1 MKTRKAIDRT
11 RTKFFIGFVCILFL
25 FPAFICA
32 EQQPSSV
39 LPKKYTE
46 LKAGDISSIRQ
57 MLEGGISVN
66 AVDDKGHSLLM
77 LAAYK
82 GDIKTVKFL
91 IEAGADINQRNR
103 KPGLYYANTPLE
115 YALRG
120 KQKEMVDYFLSLPAD
135 KNAKSDK
142 MMNAIYA
149 CGRQSNYEM
158 LKYLLDKG
166 VVLSDE
172 DKINTMILSIS
183 STYIKVSDETRKT
196 ILLLLQDMV
205 VDADDLRKSKYLRQ
219 NDKRGWNE
227 EKINQIIAI
236 QESYQNK
243 IKKKEAEQKS
253 QDSLRHLLES
263 GQADTIRFNY
273 SKSTV
278 LNLKDGSTKSTI
290 IVTPRVD
297 RIENEQGTKSSIVT
311 WILLGLT
318 ILTVYYCCQQ
328 MVTHVY
334 KERPTYLFPYIATYL
349 LGGWAIYSIF
359 SCVYRNLDDIMVRK
373 QGEEKIAVLD
383 VMSIPQQYKHR
394 KQYHTYYVTHRYF
407 VFTGNDSIRIAVN
420 QGNTRFDA
428 DDYTEEER
436 KHIKVRYDSDLRKL
450 AVDNEKY
457 FMQNLIWISFMGLLV
472 LLYLL
477 FCWGVF
483 NGVLDAIQRKLFKPA
498 VKDKRVLK
506 HVEEDEEETP
516 FEIQIE
522 SIRVFKE
529 SADVDTYWTLSDKVY
544 LSMEEF
550 IQDVQRSEQMHD
562 SLPEERIHPERVLFN
577 HPYVHISLSP
587 LDGCLYG
594 KEDINL
600 YLTADNGFSFTEGE
614 LLFKVHH
621 AMIPYLDRLKE
632 RTLAVVLGIGYK
644 KESNVAK
651 CSLMFQSEVEDDEE
665 EDEDDKEYETYPV
678 S

>member
-1 MKTRKAIDRT
+1 MKQLQRT
-11 RTKFFIGFVCILFL
+11 VLRLSLLFVTIAFL
-25 FPAFICA
+25 LPASICA
-32 EQQPSSV
+32 KKQEGV

-46 LKAGDISSIRQ
+46 LQAGDTSSIRQ
-57 MLEGGISVN
+57 MLEEGISVN
-66 AVDDKGHSLLM
+66 AVDEKGHSLLM

-91 IEAGADINQRNR
+91 VEEGADISQQNR
-103 KPGLYYANTPLE
+103 KPGLYFGDTPLE

-120 KQKEMVDYFLSLPAD
+120 KQKKMVDFFLSLPAG

-142 MMNAIYA
+142 MITAIYS
-149 CGRQSNYEM
+149 CGLQSNYEM

-172 DKINTMILSIS
+172 DKINTMILSVS

-196 ILLLLQDMV
+196 IMLLLQDMV

-227 EKINQIIAI
+227 EKINQILAI
-236 QESYQNK
+236 QESYQKK
-243 IKKKEAEQKS
+243 IKKKKAEQKL

-273 SKSTV
+273 SKRTV
-278 LNLKDGSTKSTI
+278 LNLKEESTRTI
-290 IVTPRVD
+290 IKVTPRVD
-297 RIENEQGTKSSIVT
+297 RIENEQGTKSSTVA

-334 KERPTYLFPYIATYL
+334 KERPDYLFPYIATYL

-394 KQYHTYYVTHRYF
+394 GQYHSYYVTQRYF

-498 VKDKRVLK
+498 VKDKRVLED
-506 HVEEDEEETP
+506 VEEDEDETA

-522 SIRVFKE
+522 SMRVFKE
-529 SADVDTYWTLSDKVY
+529 SVAVDTYWTLSDKEY

-550 IQDVQRSEQMHD
+550 IQDVQRSEQLHD

-621 AMIPYLDRLKE
+621 AMIPHLDRLKE

-665 EDEDDKEYETYPV
+665 DYEEDEEEE
-678 S
+678 

>member
-1 MKTRKAIDRT
+1 MKQLQRT
-11 RTKFFIGFVCILFL
+11 VLRFSLLFVTIAFL
-25 FPAFICA
+25 LPASICA
-32 EQQPSSV
+32 KKQEGV

-46 LKAGDISSIRQ
+46 LQAGDTSSIRQ
-57 MLEGGISVN
+57 MLEEGISVN
-66 AVDDKGHSLLM
+66 AVDEKGHSLLM

-82 GDIKTVKFL
+82 GDMKTVKFL

-103 KPGLYYANTPLE
+103 KSNLYFGDTPLE

-120 KQKEMVDYFLSLPAD
+120 KQKEMVDYFFSLPAD

-166 VVLSDE
+166 VVMSDE
-172 DKINTMILSIS
+172 DKINTIILSIS
-183 STYIKVSDETRKT
+183 STYIKVSDETWKT
-196 ILLLLQDMV
+196 IVLLLQDMV

-227 EKINQIIAI
+227 EKINQILAI

-243 IKKKEAEQKS
+243 INQKEAEQKS

-273 SKSTV
+273 SKRTV
-278 LNLKDGSTKSTI
+278 LNLKEESTRTI
-290 IVTPRVD
+290 IKVTPRVD
-297 RIENEQGTKSSIVT
+297 RIENEQGTKSATVE

-394 KQYHTYYVTHRYF
+394 GQYHSYHVMQRYF

-506 HVEEDEEETP
+506 HVEEEDEDETP

-522 SIRVFKE
+522 SMQIFGE
-529 SADVDTYWTLSDKVY
+529 SVAVDTYWTLSDKEY

-550 IQDVQRSEQMHD
+550 IQDVQRSEQLHD

-665 EDEDDKEYETYPV
+665 EEEDDEE
-678 S
+678 

>member
-11 RTKFFIGFVCILFL
+11 KFLIGFVCILFL

-46 LKAGDISSIRQ
+46 LQAGDIPSIRQ
-57 MLEGGISVN
+57 MLEEGISVN
-66 AVDDKGHSLLM
+66 AVDEKGHSLLM

-91 IEAGADINQRNR
+91 IEAGADISQQNR
-103 KPGLYYANTPLE
+103 KPGLYFGDTPLE

-120 KQKEMVDYFLSLPAD
+120 KQKKMVDFFLSLPAG

-142 MMNAIYA
+142 MITAIYS
-149 CGRQSNYEM
+149 CGLQSNYEM

-183 STYIKVSDETRKT
+183 SAYIKVSDETRKT
-196 ILLLLQDMV
+196 IMLLLQDMV

-227 EKINQIIAI
+227 EKINQILAI

-278 LNLKDGSTKSTI
+278 LNLKEGSTKSI
-290 IVTPRVD
+290 IKVTPRVD
-297 RIENEQGTKSSIVT
+297 RIENEQGTKNATVA

-334 KERPTYLFPYIATYL
+334 KERPDYLFPYIATYL

-394 KQYHTYYVTHRYF
+394 GQYHSYHVTQRYF

-436 KHIKVRYDSDLRKL
+436 KHIKVRYDSNLRKL
-450 AVDNEKY
+450 AIDNEKY

-522 SIRVFKE
+522 SIRVFNE

-550 IQDVQRSEQMHD
+550 IQDVQRSEQLHD

-665 EDEDDKEYETYPV
+665 EEEDDEE
-678 S
+678 

>member
-1 MKTRKAIDRT
+1 MKQLQRT
-11 RTKFFIGFVCILFL
+11 VLRLSLLFVTIAFL
-25 FPAFICA
+25 LPASICA
-32 EQQPSSV
+32 KKQERV

-46 LKAGDISSIRQ
+46 LQAGDTSSIRQ
-57 MLEGGISVN
+57 MLEEGISVN
-66 AVDDKGHSLLM
+66 AVDEKGHSLLM

-82 GDIKTVKFL
+82 GDMQTVKFL
-91 IEAGADINQRNR
+91 IEAGADISQQNR
-103 KPGLYYANTPLE
+103 KPGLYFGDTPLE

-120 KQKEMVDYFLSLPAD
+120 KQKKMVDFFLSLSAG

-142 MMNAIYA
+142 MITAIYA
-149 CGRQSNYEM
+149 CGLQSNYEM

-166 VVLSDE
+166 VVMSDE

-183 STYIKVSDETRKT
+183 SAYIKVSDETRKT
-196 ILLLLQDMV
+196 ITLLLQDMV

-227 EKINQIIAI
+227 EKINQILAI

-263 GQADTIRFNY
+263 GLADTIRFNY

-278 LNLKDGSTKSTI
+278 LNLKEESTRTI
-290 IVTPRVD
+290 IKVTPRVD
-297 RIENEQGTKSSIVT
+297 RIENEQGTKSATVE

-334 KERPTYLFPYIATYL
+334 KERPDYLFPYIATYL

-394 KQYHTYYVTHRYF
+394 GQYHSYHVTQRYF

-436 KHIKVRYDSDLRKL
+436 KHIKVRYDSNLRKL

-483 NGVLDAIQRKLFKPA
+483 NGVLDAIHRKLFKPA
-498 VKDKRVLK
+498 VKDKRVLED
-506 HVEEDEEETP
+506 VEEDEDETA

-522 SIRVFKE
+522 SMRVFKE
-529 SADVDTYWTLSDKVY
+529 SVAVDTYWTLSDKEY

-550 IQDVQRSEQMHD
+550 IQDVQRSEQLHD
-562 SLPEERIHPERVLFN
+562 SLPEERIHPKRVLFN

-665 EDEDDKEYETYPV
+665 EEEDDEE
-678 S
+678 

>member
-1 MKTRKAIDRT
+1 MKTRKDIDRT
-11 RTKFFIGFVCILFL
+11 KFLIGFVCILFL
-25 FPAFICA
+25 FPVFICA
-32 EQQPSSV
+32 KQQPSSV

-46 LKAGDISSIRQ
+46 LRAGDISSIRQ
-57 MLEGGISVN
+57 MLEEGISVN
-66 AVDDKGHSLLM
+66 AVDEKGHSLLM

-91 IEAGADINQRNR
+91 IEAGADINQLNR
-103 KPGLYYANTPLE
+103 KPGLCFANTPLE

-120 KQKEMVDYFLSLPAD
+120 KQKKMVDYLLFLSTD
-135 KNAKSDK
+135 DNAKSDK
-142 MMNAIYA
+142 MITAIYA
-149 CGRQSNYEM
+149 CGLQSNYEM

-172 DKINTMILSIS
+172 DKINTMILSVS
-183 STYIKVSDETRKT
+183 SAFIKVSDETQKT
-196 ILLLLQDMV
+196 IMLLLQDMV
-205 VDADDLRKSKYLRQ
+205 VDADDLRKSRLLRQ

-227 EKINQIIAI
+227 EKINQILTI

-243 IKKKEAEQKS
+243 IKKQKAEQKS

-263 GQADTIRFNY
+263 RQTDTH
-273 SKSTV
+273 SKSSV
-278 LNLKDGSTKSTI
+278 MSTEEKWTRI
-290 IVTPRVD
+290 ERVD
-297 RIENEQGTKSSIVT
+297 YIKNEQGNKSAVVS

-334 KERPTYLFPYIATYL
+334 KERPDYLFPYIVTYL
-349 LGGWAIYSIF
+349 LGGWALYSIF
-359 SCVYRNLDDIMVRK
+359 SCVYRNLDDIIVRK

-383 VMSIPQQYKHR
+383 LVSIPQQYEHR
-394 KQYHTYYVTHRYF
+394 KQYHTYYEMHRYF

-428 DDYTEEER
+428 DDYTEDEL
-436 KHIKVRYDSDLRKL
+436 KHIKVRYDSSLRKL

-472 LLYLL
+472 LVYLL

-498 VKDKRVLK
+498 VKDKRVLED
-506 HVEEDEEETP
+506 VEEDEEETP

-522 SIRVFKE
+522 RMQIFGE
-529 SADVDTYWTLSDKVY
+529 SVAVDTYWTLSDKEY
-544 LSMEEF
+544 FSMKEF
-550 IQDVQRSEQMHD
+550 IQDVQHSEELHD
-562 SLPEERIHPERVLFN
+562 SLPDERINPERVLFN

-594 KEDINL
+594 EEDINL
-600 YLTADNGFSFTEGE
+600 YFTSDNGFSFTEGE

-632 RTLAVVLGIGYK
+632 RTLAAVLGIGYK
-644 KESNVAK
+644 KESNVVK
-651 CSLMFQSEVEDDEE
+651 CLLMFQSEVEDEDYE
-665 EDEDDKEYETYPV
+665 EDE
-678 S
+678 

>member
-11 RTKFFIGFVCILFL
+11 KFLIGFVCILFL

-32 EQQPSSV
+32 EQQPSPV

-46 LKAGDISSIRQ
+46 LRAGDTSSIRQ
-57 MLEGGISVN
+57 MLEEGISVN
-66 AVDDKGHSLLM
+66 AVDGKGHSLLM

-82 GDIKTVKFL
+82 GDMQTVKFL
-91 IEAGADINQRNR
+91 VEAGADISQQNR
-103 KPGLYYANTPLE
+103 KPGLYFGDTPLE

-120 KQKEMVDYFLSLPAD
+120 KQKKMVDYFLSLPAD

-142 MMNAIYA
+142 MIIAIYA
-149 CGRQSNYEM
+149 CGLQSNHEM

-166 VVLSDE
+166 IVLSDE

-183 STYIKVSDETRKT
+183 SAYIKVSDETWKT
-196 ILLLLQDMV
+196 ILLLLQDME

-227 EKINQIIAI
+227 EKINQILAI

-243 IKKKEAEQKS
+243 IKKKKAEQKS

-263 GQADTIRFNY
+263 GLADTIRFNY
-273 SKSTV
+273 SKRTV
-278 LNLKDGSTKSTI
+278 LNLKEESTRTI
-290 IVTPRVD
+290 IKVTPRVD
-297 RIENEQGTKSSIVT
+297 RIENEQGTKSATVE

-328 MVTHVY
+328 MVIHVY
-334 KERPTYLFPYIATYL
+334 KERPDYLFPYIATYL

-394 KQYHTYYVTHRYF
+394 GQYHSYHKTQRYF

-450 AVDNEKY
+450 AIDNEKY

-472 LLYLL
+472 LVYLL

-483 NGVLDAIQRKLFKPA
+483 NGVFDAVQRKLFKPA
-498 VKDKRVLK
+498 VKPKRVLED
-506 HVEEDEEETP
+506 VEEDEEETP
-516 FEIQIE
+516 FDIQIE
-522 SIRVFKE
+522 SMRVFKE
-529 SADVDTYWTLSDKVY
+529 SVAVDTYWTLSDKEY

-550 IQDVQRSEQMHD
+550 IQDVQRSEQLHD

-594 KEDINL
+594 EEDINL

-665 EDEDDKEYETYPV
+665 EDEETHLI

>member
-1 MKTRKAIDRT
+1 MKQLQRT
-11 RTKFFIGFVCILFL
+11 VLRLSLLFVTIAFL
-25 FPAFICA
+25 LPASICA
-32 EQQPSSV
+32 KKQEGV

-46 LKAGDISSIRQ
+46 LQAGDTSSIQQ
-57 MLEGGISVN
+57 MLEEGISVN
-66 AVDDKGHSLLM
+66 AVDEKGHSLLM

-82 GDIKTVKFL
+82 GDMQTVKFL
-91 IEAGADINQRNR
+91 IEAGADISQQNR
-103 KPGLYYANTPLE
+103 KPGLYFGDTPLE

-120 KQKEMVDYFLSLPAD
+120 KQKKMVDFFLSLPAD

-142 MMNAIYA
+142 MITAIYA
-149 CGRQSNYEM
+149 CGLQSNYEM

-183 STYIKVSDETRKT
+183 SAYIKVSDETWKT
-196 ILLLLQDMV
+196 IMLLLQDMV

-227 EKINQIIAI
+227 EKINQILAI

-278 LNLKDGSTKSTI
+278 LNLKEGSTKSI
-290 IVTPRVD
+290 ITVTPRVD
-297 RIENEQGTKSSIVT
+297 RIENEQGTKSSTVA

-334 KERPTYLFPYIATYL
+334 KERPDYLFPYIATYL

-394 KQYHTYYVTHRYF
+394 GQYHSYYETNRYF

-498 VKDKRVLK
+498 AKDKRVLK
-506 HVEEDEEETP
+506 HVEEEEEETP

-522 SIRVFKE
+522 SMQIFGE
-529 SADVDTYWTLSDKVY
+529 SVAVDTYWTLSDKEY

-550 IQDVQRSEQMHD
+550 IQDVQRSEQLHD
-562 SLPEERIHPERVLFN
+562 SLPEERINPKRVLFN

-594 KEDINL
+594 EEDINL

-651 CSLMFQSEVEDDEE
+651 CSLMFQSEVDDDEE
-665 EDEDDKEYETYPV
+665 DYEEDEEEE
-678 S
+678 

>member
-1 MKTRKAIDRT
+1 MKQLQRT
-11 RTKFFIGFVCILFL
+11 VLRLSLLFVTIAFL
-25 FPAFICA
+25 LPASICA
-32 EQQPSSV
+32 KKQEGV

-46 LKAGDISSIRQ
+46 LQAGDIPSIRQ
-57 MLEGGISVN
+57 MLEEGISVN
-66 AVDDKGHSLLM
+66 AVDEKGHSLLM

-91 IEAGADINQRNR
+91 IEAGADISQQNR
-103 KPGLYYANTPLE
+103 KPGLYFGDTPLE

-120 KQKEMVDYFLSLPAD
+120 KQKEMVDFFLSLPAG

-142 MMNAIYA
+142 MITAIYA
-149 CGRQSNYEM
+149 CGLQSNYEM

-172 DKINTMILSIS
+172 DKINIMILSIS
-183 STYIKVSDETRKT
+183 SAYIKVSDETRKT

-227 EKINQIIAI
+227 EKINQILAI

-273 SKSTV
+273 SKRTV
-278 LNLKDGSTKSTI
+278 LNLKEESTRTI
-290 IVTPRVD
+290 IKVTPRVD
-297 RIENEQGTKSSIVT
+297 RIENEQGTKSSTVE

-334 KERPTYLFPYIATYL
+334 KERPDYLFPYIATYL

-394 KQYHTYYVTHRYF
+394 GQYHSYHVTQRYF

-506 HVEEDEEETP
+506 DVEEDEDETA

-522 SIRVFKE
+522 SMRVFKE
-529 SADVDTYWTLSDKVY
+529 SVAVDTYWTLSDKEY

-550 IQDVQRSEQMHD
+550 IQDVQRSEQLHD
-562 SLPEERIHPERVLFN
+562 SLPEERIHPKRVLFN

-600 YLTADNGFSFTEGE
+600 YLTAGNGFSFTEGE

-621 AMIPYLDRLKE
+621 AMIPHLDRLKE

-651 CSLMFQSEVEDDEE
+651 CSLMFQSEVEDDDEEE
-665 EDEDDKEYETYPV
+665 EDDEE
-678 S
+678 

>member
-11 RTKFFIGFVCILFL
+11 KFLIGFVCILFL
-25 FPAFICA
+25 FPAFIYA

-46 LKAGDISSIRQ
+46 LQAGDTSSIRQ
-57 MLEGGISVN
+57 MLEEGISVN
-66 AVDDKGHSLLM
+66 AVDEKGHSLLM

-82 GDIKTVKFL
+82 GDMQTVKFL
-91 IEAGADINQRNR
+91 IEAGADISQQNR
-103 KPGLYYANTPLE
+103 KPGLYFGDTPLE

-120 KQKEMVDYFLSLPAD
+120 KQKKMVDFFLSLPAG

-142 MMNAIYA
+142 MITAIYS
-149 CGRQSNYEM
+149 CGLQSNYEM

-183 STYIKVSDETRKT
+183 SAYIKVSDETRKT

-205 VDADDLRKSKYLRQ
+205 VDADDLGKSKYLRQ

-227 EKINQIIAI
+227 EKINQILAI

-278 LNLKDGSTKSTI
+278 LNLKEGSTKSI
-290 IVTPRVD
+290 IKVTPRVD
-297 RIENEQGTKSSIVT
+297 RIENEQGTKNATVA

-334 KERPTYLFPYIATYL
+334 KERPDYLFPYIATYL

-359 SCVYRNLDDIMVRK
+359 SCVYRNLDDIIVRK

-394 KQYHTYYVTHRYF
+394 GQYHSYYETNRYF

-483 NGVLDAIQRKLFKPA
+483 NGVLDAIHRKLFKPA

-522 SIRVFKE
+522 SIRVFNE

-550 IQDVQRSEQMHD
+550 IQDVQRSEQLHD

-594 KEDINL
+594 EENINL

-665 EDEDDKEYETYPV
+665 EEEDDEE
-678 S
+678 

>member
-1 MKTRKAIDRT
+1 MKQLQRT
-11 RTKFFIGFVCILFL
+11 VLRLSLLFVTIAFL
-25 FPAFICA
+25 LPASICA
-32 EQQPSSV
+32 KKQEGV

-46 LKAGDISSIRQ
+46 LQAGDIPSIRQ
-57 MLEGGISVN
+57 MLEEGISVN
-66 AVDDKGHSLLM
+66 AVDEKGHSLLM

-91 IEAGADINQRNR
+91 VEEGADISQQNR
-103 KPGLYYANTPLE
+103 KPGLYFGDTPLE

-120 KQKEMVDYFLSLPAD
+120 KQKKMVDFFLSLPAG

-142 MMNAIYA
+142 MITAIYS
-149 CGRQSNYEM
+149 CGLQSNYEM

-172 DKINTMILSIS
+172 DKINTMILSVS
-183 STYIKVSDETRKT
+183 STYIKVSDETWKT
-196 ILLLLQDMV
+196 IMPLLQDMV

-227 EKINQIIAI
+227 EKINQILDI

-278 LNLKDGSTKSTI
+278 LNLKEESTRTI
-290 IVTPRVD
+290 IKVTPRVD
-297 RIENEQGTKSSIVT
+297 RIENEQGTKSSTVA

-373 QGEEKIAVLD
+373 HGEEKIAVLD

-420 QGNTRFDA
+420 KGNTRFDA

-483 NGVLDAIQRKLFKPA
+483 NGVLDAVQRKLFKPA

-506 HVEEDEEETP
+506 DVEEEEETP

-522 SIRVFKE
+522 SMQIFGE
-529 SADVDTYWTLSDKVY
+529 SVAVDTYWTLSDKEY

-550 IQDVQRSEQMHD
+550 IQDVQRSEQLHD

-594 KEDINL
+594 EENINL

-614 LLFKVHH
+614 MLFKVHH

-651 CSLMFQSEVEDDEE
+651 CSLMFQSEVEDEDEE
-665 EDEDDKEYETYPV
+665 EDEETHLI